1 MRFTHSLMG
10 LGLAV
15 ISVPTLAQVA
25 PDAGQSLQ
33 SIDQVPLQLPST
45 DSIELNLPD
54 TPSTYMSVSGPN
66 LQVNGFSL
74 SGNLAIDS
82 AELLSLLDDL
92 RGRTVSLGKLQTGA
106 NRITRLYRE
115 RGYPLTRAYVPA
127 QEIDAGVVQI
137 AVLEGRYGE

>member
-15 ISVPTLAQVA
+15 ISLPTLAQVA

-33 SIDQVPLQLPST
+33 SIDQAPLQLPST
-45 DSIELNLPD
+45 ESIELNLPD
-54 TPSTYMSVSGPN
+54 TPSTDMSVSGPN

-92 RGRTVSLGKLQTGA
+92 RDRKS
-106 NRITRLYRE
+106 TRLNSSHVRISY
-115 RGYPLTRAYVPA
+115 
-127 QEIDAGVVQI
+127 
-137 AVLEGRYGE
+137 AVFCLKKKTI